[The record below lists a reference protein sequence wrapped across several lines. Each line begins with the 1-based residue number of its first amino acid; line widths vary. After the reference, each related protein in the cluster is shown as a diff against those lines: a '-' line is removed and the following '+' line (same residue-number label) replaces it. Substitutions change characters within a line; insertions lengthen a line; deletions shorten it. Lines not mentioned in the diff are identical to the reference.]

1 MINRMVLTAA
11 MLFLGVLM
19 PQNPQEVPV
28 GQIRR
33 SVAIDVLRTINM
45 AEVLEQ
51 RTYGSFTS
59 WQTLVERHPEMF
71 DEFMTKHGQRIAVSR
86 FATPPEILPGLRL
99 RFNLH
104 IDGQGYE
111 VLLEDTTQQNGYAVL
126 TDERASIRESK
137 WI

>member
-1 MINRMVLTAA
+1 MVLTAA

-19 PQNPQEVPV
+19 PQNAQEVPV

-33 SVAIDVLRTINM
+33 SVAINILRTINM

-51 RTYGSFTS
+51 QTYGSFAP
-59 WQTLVERHPEMF
+59 WQTLVQRHPEMF
-71 DEFMTKHGQRIAVSR
+71 DEFMTKHGQRIAATR
-86 FATPPEILPGLRL
+86 FAAPPEILPGLRI

-104 IDGQGYE
+104 TDGPGYD
-111 VLLEDTTQQNGYAVL
+111 VLLEDTTQQDGYAVL